1 YKILQKVES
10 AIKRHF
16 IRYGTTRK
24 KLLANQMIE
33 SGLSI
38 NDIADKIGVTTTTIN
53 KYLAEVVDITNRSIA
68 NESSW
73 MIFHYVLSKMVFSNK
88 ENLTP
93 SEWRD
98 TIIALTMKNR
108 WYEETWFFTEE

>member
-1 YKILQKVES
+1 
-10 AIKRHF
+10 
-16 IRYGTTRK
+16 
-24 KLLANQMIE
+24 MIE

-98 TIIALTMKNR
+98 TIIALTMKTDGMKKLGFYRRINIP
-108 WYEETWFFTEE
+108 

>member
-1 YKILQKVES
+1 
-10 AIKRHF
+10 
-16 IRYGTTRK
+16 GTTRK